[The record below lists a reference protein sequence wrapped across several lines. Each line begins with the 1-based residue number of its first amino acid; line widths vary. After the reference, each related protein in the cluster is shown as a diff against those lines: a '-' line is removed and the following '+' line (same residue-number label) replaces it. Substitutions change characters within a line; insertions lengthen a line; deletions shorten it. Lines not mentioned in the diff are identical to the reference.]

1 VGQQDMGDAV
11 GHFLDILSGEGR
23 IIGQE
28 GIDQDFG
35 GFRLY
40 PESRMAEPGD
50 LHEKSPLLHDAKAIS
65 GPELFKA
72 IPVGKPFRTF
82 SGIALRT

>member
-1 VGQQDMGDAV
+1 
-11 GHFLDILSGEGR
+11 
-23 IIGQE
+23 
-28 GIDQDFG
+28 
-35 GFRLY
+35 
-40 PESRMAEPGD
+40 MAEPGD

-65 GPELFKA
+65 GPERFKA